1 MKKLI
6 LSEIQNS
13 IYSEIDLLN
22 LIIESPL
29 DFENSEDI
37 ITALKSQNN
46 LAKYSNKELGI
57 IPLSLNTHKLYIN
70 KYSDTTYLQYNDLRI
85 RALNKCHTQESPKI
99 EKITDLKIEDKKL
112 KICNMTLTKII
123 FDLKSTIKNLASNS
137 NNQKTID
144 EINLKL
150 MQFEKILS
158 YNDDVFKNEK

>member
-22 LIIESPL
+22 LIIKSPINFK
-29 DFENSEDI
+29 DSNEIMN
-37 ITALKSQNN
+37 ALKSQNN
-46 LAKYSNKELGI
+46 LAKYSNKDLEIL
-57 IPLSLNTHKLYIN
+57 PLALNTHKLYIN
-70 KYSDTTYLQYNDLRI
+70 KYSDITYSEYDDLRVK
-85 RALNKCHTQESPKI
+85 ALSSISTSQKI
-99 EKITDLKIEDKKL
+99 KKDEITNLRIENNQLKI
-112 KICNMTLTKII
+112 NNFTLIKII

-158 YNDDVFKNEK
+158 CNSEIFKNE